1 MALIFNTQEHK
12 FVKISSKINHYKTK
26 DLTTYFT
33 VLLKPDENQ
42 IYESQ

>member
-1 MALIFNTQEHK
+1 MTLILNTQKHK
-12 FVKISSKINHYKTK
+12 CVRISSKINHYKTK
-26 DLTTYFT
+26 DLTTYIT